1 MKPTEQPI
9 MLDDPRHYD
18 WPMQD
23 APARR
28 ESGAVAMVVASALVT
43 IGAVIGLIVGIII
56 GAGR

>member
-9 MLDDPRHYD
+9 MLDELIHYE
-18 WPMQD
+18 WPTQD
-23 APARR
+23 APARQ
-28 ESGAVAMVVASALVT
+28 EGGAVAILVASALVT